1 MSIFAISDLHL
12 STDERI
18 EKPMDI
24 YGGEWVNH
32 AEKLKENWFKTVKP
46 EDTVLI
52 PGDISWALRLD
63 EAEADFEWIAALPG
77 YKVITKGNHDLWW
90 ASTNKLNKLYGEKSM
105 LFLQN
110 HCTVAE
116 DIVVCGSRGWTCPGC
131 DDFSEQDEKI
141 YNRELVRMEL
151 SLKEAR
157 EMQNGRK
164 LLVMMHYPPTN
175 DKFQPSGFTKIFED
189 FGVSLVIYGHLHG
202 RDSYGR
208 GFRGN
213 FNGVEYNLVSLDYL
227 KCVPL
232 EITL

>member
-18 EKPMDI
+18 KKPMDI

-32 AEKLKENWFKTVKP
+32 AEKIKENWLRSVKAR
-46 EDTVLI
+46 DTVLI

-63 EAEADFEWIAALPG
+63 EAAADFKWIAELPG
-77 YKVITKGNHDLWW
+77 RKIITKGNHDLWW
-90 ASTNKLNKLYGEKSM
+90 ASTNKLNKLYGGPDM

-110 HCTVAE
+110 HCTEAE
-116 DIVVCGSRGWTCPGC
+116 NLIVCGSRGWTCPGC

-151 SLKEAR
+151 SLKEAEQIR
-157 EMQNGRK
+157 KGRK
-164 LLVMMHYPPTN
+164 IAVMLHYPPTN
-175 DKFQPSGFTKIFED
+175 DKFQPSGFTRLFEK
-189 FGVSLVIYGHLHG
+189 FGVSLVVYGHLHG

-208 GFRGN
+208 GYRGN
-213 FNGVEYNLVSLDYL
+213 FNGVEYKLVSFDYL
-227 KCVPL
+227 KGVPI
-232 EITL
+232 EIKL